1 VYYLLDQK
9 NNITKE
15 KLKIKLK
22 VIDSIL
28 SLIHEEKVS
37 LNVPRAKRFTIRS
50 QTMLSKAN
58 VATPLKNISPNNPK
72 TTQHVSR
79 YAPTREDN

>member
-1 VYYLLDQK
+1 MYYVLDQK

-15 KLKIKLK
+15 QLKIKLK
-22 VIDSIL
+22 VIAIV
-28 SLIHEEKVS
+28 SLIHEEKFR

-79 YAPTREDN
+79 YAPSREDN